1 MNGLTN
7 ATSQDLAWCPKHQ
20 TAKWCCWFDGHSLT
34 RLGSQKTWIFIS
46 LHRFQIRHSKILLIL
61 ARPLPIGYFTF
72 YYFSFFLIFNRMDA
86 WSLMRGDAFIH
97 FVCGSRRVNIRLGV
111 LLLIPKSPQALDKDV
126 QIPSIFRLVQQT
138 TLKLQPI
145 HTCMVYSWKLLWQGI
160 RDRTTVD
167 TIAILAESEWLMQ
180 WSKSH
185 RFLLLIMN
193 NSNRTVTLKRSC
205 SIAKFSGVGSNYGNY
220 LAQQTKF

>member
-7 ATSQDLAWCPKHQ
+7 ATSWDVAWCPKHQ

-46 LHRFQIRHSKILLIL
+46 LHRLQIRHSKILLIL

-111 LLLIPKSPQALDKDV
+111 SLLIPKSPH
-126 QIPSIFRLVQQT
+126 IFLFIHSFYFFFNLNDTRPNKYEHFLR
-138 TLKLQPI
+138 KLI
-145 HTCMVYSWKLLWQGI
+145 
-160 RDRTTVD
+160 
-167 TIAILAESEWLMQ
+167 
-180 WSKSH
+180 
-185 RFLLLIMN
+185 
-193 NSNRTVTLKRSC
+193 
-205 SIAKFSGVGSNYGNY
+205 
-220 LAQQTKF
+220 

>member
-7 ATSQDLAWCPKHQ
+7 ATSWDVAWCPKHQ

-46 LHRFQIRHSKILLIL
+46 LHRLQIRHSKILLIL
-61 ARPLPIGYFTF
+61 VRPLPIGYFTS

-111 LLLIPKSPQALDKDV
+111 LLLIPKSPHNTHRTLLRLVSLTGGWYMACSQPGGHRPFRLTCLLWLTDWLTAGVEKL
-126 QIPSIFRLVQQT
+126 PSIYIFWTPIYFPSSTIHVIHYRCLLFTLITGAYPVYETHTYRL
-138 TLKLQPI
+138 
-145 HTCMVYSWKLLWQGI
+145 
-160 RDRTTVD
+160 
-167 TIAILAESEWLMQ
+167 
-180 WSKSH
+180 SKVN
-185 RFLLLIMN
+185 I
-193 NSNRTVTLKRSC
+193 
-205 SIAKFSGVGSNYGNY
+205 
-220 LAQQTKF
+220 